1 MIRQLLL
8 AGACLAVAMAWTATA
23 QAQDRRSPRNIE
35 DAANR
40 VAALAD
46 KAKDIAERYQRWER
60 EGKLLQQD
68 ENSEPR
74 RLDKLLKEMQ
84 DALQPIRSAYDL
96 AVGTDG
102 WTASDAQVQKV
113 VEGFQKVEDQ
123 FIKMGYWYPRKL
135 TDKPLKE
142 EFDLAYARTLACRGM
157 MEAKAGGDLDGAKGL
172 LAQADRKLADL
183 VKQSEKDA
191 DQGNKFGATPD
202 LAKHP
207 YFLATRKEI
216 DRLKADSEAGMK
228 TMSGG
233 RDKAKED
240 WKALTDLWKANEAEV
255 RKLDMSHIQQ
265 DEWAPLL
272 DRVEAFEA
280 RLPALKKSLDA
291 FCKTYG
297 QTASEITDKM
307 RTLLGDEFERMPT
320 QPGLHEAANGL
331 LEVVKQLPATRKDMA
346 AHIYQSSMQDIDLI
360 KSYDEARRV
369 DALGKIAGH
378 LQLAAKYDPENAD
391 VQGQLKK
398 MGDVVAKAATEIQK
412 SIDSRSWPGHIADF
426 QGPGTTEAL
435 AQSILEYAARTKII
449 GNPAKDASKPLAVCI
464 TSNWFSGS
472 KNIIGETT
480 SWCLKASIA
489 FERDKDKDVA
499 DVFDVTV
506 STKEER
512 GVAKAPPWAG
522 MSIPNSWQMRMSKV
536 AGRAAVASAADS
548 TSGDA
553 SRSGGLGLFGWLLAM
568 ANILAGLLAVAPLV
582 TRKLPQA
589 KGFYDKITPFRN
601 LIGVVVL
608 CIGVVS
614 LLWCLVTLHPLANLL
629 PQLAAIVAGLFLGK
643 ELILRKP
650 ALVAATPPAGP
661 VDSPAQA
668 PASPGG
674 PEQAKGFAIGSAKE
688 AGHKAGEAVETV
700 ARKAQDILIRHR
712 QLLDQLDKYQT
723 PIGIACLVLGILH
736 LIIGGRILF

>member
-8 AGACLAVAMAWTATA
+8 AGACLAVATAWTATG
-23 QAQDRRSPRNIE
+23 QAQNRRSPRHIE
-35 DAANR
+35 DAVSR

-46 KAKDIAERYQRWER
+46 KAKDIAERYQRWEKD
-60 EGKLLQQD
+60 GKLLQRDQESD
-68 ENSEPR
+68 PR
-74 RLDKLLKEMQ
+74 RLDTLLKEMHG
-84 DALQPIRSAYDL
+84 ALEPIRGAYDL

-102 WTASDAQVQKV
+102 WPTSDAQVQKV
-113 VEGFQKVEDQ
+113 IEGFQTVEDQ
-123 FIKMGYWYPRKL
+123 FIRMGYWYPRKL

-157 MEAKAGGDLDGAKGL
+157 MEAKAGGDIDDARSL
-172 LAQADRKLADL
+172 LAQADKKLADL

-207 YFLATRKEI
+207 YLLATRKEI

-228 TMSGG
+228 TLSGG
-233 RDKAKED
+233 RDKAKQD
-240 WKALTDLWKANEAEV
+240 WKALADLWKANDAEI
-255 RKLDMSHIQQ
+255 RKLDMDHIQQ

-272 DRVEAFEA
+272 NRVEAFEA
-280 RLPALKKSLDA
+280 KLPAIKKSLDK
-291 FCKTYG
+291 FCNTYG

-307 RTLLGDEFERMPT
+307 RTILGDDFQQMPA

-331 LEVVKQLPATRKDMA
+331 LEIIKKLPTIRKDMA
-346 AHIYQSSMQDIDLI
+346 AYIYQDSMRSIDLI

-369 DALGKIAGH
+369 DALGGIAKH
-378 LQLAAKYDPENAD
+378 LQLVAKYDPANPD

-412 SIDSRSWPGHIADF
+412 SIDSRGWPGHIADF
-426 QGPGTTEAL
+426 QGPGTTKAL
-435 AQSILEYAARTKII
+435 AQSILEYTARTKII

-522 MSIPNSWQMRMSKV
+522 MSIPNAWQMRMSKV
-536 AGRAAVASAADS
+536 AGRAAHG
-548 TSGDA
+548 TGGDA
-553 SRSGGLGLFGWLLAM
+553 STAGGLGLFGWLLAM

-608 CIGVVS
+608 CVGAAA
-614 LLWCLVTLHPLANLL
+614 LFWCLVTLRPLANLL

-643 ELILRKP
+643 ELLLRKP
-650 ALVAATPPAGP
+650 AMVAATPPAGP
-661 VDSPAQA
+661 ADSPAQA
-668 PASPGG
+668 TASPAG
-674 PEQAKGFAIGSAKE
+674 PEQAKGFTIGSAKE

-712 QLLDQLDKYQT
+712 RLLDQLDKYQAT
-723 PIGIACLVLGILH
+723 IGIACLVLGILH